1 MVSKVAQ
8 NNVAYGKQIKAE
20 KPIESFI
27 PYTRHVDDYTI
38 KTKSGHYV
46 QVLKIP
52 GFSFETA
59 DQLDLNSKKRNR
71 STLLRGLANS
81 RFAIYHHIIRRE
93 VMEYPLGDFENAWC
107 DDLDKAYKIRLSTR
121 RMFKNEQYIT
131 IVRRPAQNVLGA
143 IDSFVRSILTKV
155 DQRHL
160 DELEKDNL
168 KTIHEAAL
176 MLEAG
181 YKSYGA
187 QRLRVFDHDGI
198 MLSEPLEMLGYL
210 INLDV
215 QPVKLSTSSISNYL
229 PRKRVLFNK
238 ESFEIRGASTK
249 DVKVGGMLSIKDYA
263 AMTYPGM
270 LDDLLRLPNEFVL
283 TQSFGFVD
291 RQKSLSEMRDVR
303 RKIQMA
309 DEGIESQITDI
320 EDGID
325 DVGSGRAA
333 MGEHHLTVSVTAPN
347 ANKLNKAISET
358 VRIFGDYGITV
369 VREDLNMQAAY
380 WAQLPDNFGYIA
392 RNAKITTENFASFA
406 SLHNFPSGQMYGN
419 HWGEPITILETTSGT
434 PYAFSFHERDV
445 GNFTVIGPTGSGK
458 TVLLNFLI
466 AQAQRV
472 RPKTIFFDK
481 DRGAEIFLRAI
492 DGNYTV
498 VRPGEKTGF
507 NPLQLK
513 DTELNRAFLREWLA
527 MLSTVDTNHT
537 LREDERAII
546 SDAIASN
553 YQLPK
558 NERTLKNLMPL
569 FSGFEKKSVTSLA
582 ARLSRWHGK
591 GDKAWLFDNPVDTLS
606 LNDTTIGFD
615 TTMILDDEAARTP
628 WLKYVF
634 HRIDE
639 ILNGERVII
648 MLDEGWKLL
657 DDKEFATRIKDW
669 EKTIRKQNGLL
680 GFATQSVGDI
690 FDSSVGTSIIDQS
703 PTNIFMPNP
712 RATKEAYCDGF
723 GLTLR
728 ELYLLKNMPPESR
741 MFLLRHGQDTVI
753 AKLNLN
759 GMPEHLAVLSGRTET
774 VLVCEELREKYGD
787 KPDDWLPHFIKA
799 VVK

>member
-1 MVSKVAQ
+1 MVSKVARQ
-8 NNVAYGKQIKAE
+8 NVVNGKQIKAE
-20 KPIESFI
+20 KPIETFV
-27 PYTRHVDDYTI
+27 PYTRHIDDYTI
-38 KTKSGHYV
+38 KTKGGHYV
-46 QVLKIP
+46 QMLKIP

-81 RFAIYHHIIRRE
+81 RFAIYHHVIRRE
-93 VMEYPLGDFENAWC
+93 VMEYPQGDFDNTWC

-121 RMFKNEQYIT
+121 RMFKNEQYVS
-131 IVRRPAQNVLGA
+131 IVRRPAQNVIGA
-143 IDSFVRSILTKV
+143 LNSFMRSILTKV
-155 DQRHL
+155 DQRQL
-160 DELEKDNL
+160 EELEKDNL
-168 KTIHEAAL
+168 KAIHEAAQ

-187 QRLRVFDHDGI
+187 QRLKVFDDDGI

-249 DVKVGGMLSIKDYA
+249 DVKVGAMLSIKDYA

-325 DVGSGRAA
+325 DVGSGRSA

-358 VRIFGDYGITV
+358 TRIFGDYGITV
-369 VREDLNMQAAY
+369 VREDLNMQAAF

-392 RNAKITTENFASFA
+392 RKAKITTENFASFA
-406 SLHNFPSGQMYGN
+406 SLHNFPSGQMFGN

-492 DGNYTV
+492 NGNYTV

-507 NPLQLK
+507 NPLQLE

-527 MLSTVDTNHT
+527 KLSIIGTEHR

-553 YQLPK
+553 FQLPK
-558 NERTLKNLMPL
+558 EKRTLTNLMPL
-569 FSGFEKKSVTSLA
+569 FSGFEKKSTTSLA
-582 ARLSRWHGK
+582 ARLSRWYGK

-606 LNDTTIGFD
+606 LDDTTIGFD
-615 TTMILDDEAARTP
+615 TTTILDDEAARTP
-628 WLKYVF
+628 WLMYVF

-690 FDSSVGTSIIDQS
+690 FDSSVGTSIVDQS

-774 VLVCEELREKYGD
+774 VLVCEELREKYGNN
-787 KPDDWLPHFIKA
+787 PDDWLPHFIKA